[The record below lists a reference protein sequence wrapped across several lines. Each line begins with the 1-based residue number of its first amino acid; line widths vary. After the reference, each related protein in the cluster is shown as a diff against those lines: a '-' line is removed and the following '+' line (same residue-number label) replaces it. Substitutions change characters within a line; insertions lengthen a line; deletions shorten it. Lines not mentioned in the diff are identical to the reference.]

1 MISQRTLGRLRAPM
15 HRPALHPCVPA
26 VQVVGMVGA
35 TLGTAMAFVFPGML
49 ALRDAQGGHLYRA
62 FGWALLLAGGVLTVL
77 GVASTDDG

>member
-1 MISQRTLGRLRAPM
+1 
-15 HRPALHPCVPA
+15 
-26 VQVVGMVGA
+26 MVGA